1 MRVETN
7 VGEAC
12 AARKW
17 SVNQNLARIDPR
29 PAPMLASD
37 LMQQGETTPDP
48 HPAIVITTLIDTLP
62 AGARV
67 LDLGAG
73 GGTFPYAAY
82 PQLAIAAAELRPRPG
97 TAAHFAGRLIN
108 ASASALPFRD
118 ASFDMVVA
126 HWLFEHV
133 DNLAGTLDEVRRVMR
148 PGGLL
153 AVAVPNSRSFEDRLY
168 RLASHVYKYA
178 FLHFSKR
185 IEHVQVLTFESVNAE
200 LSRRGF
206 ALLRHRTEDA
216 GYCWL
221 EVAQPRRFRPGLLRF
236 FALLRRAGIDVFSG
250 ANYRLLYWLP
260 EAGQAA
266 APAGIGGS
274 YLLPE

>member
-1 MRVETN
+1 
-7 VGEAC
+7 
-12 AARKW
+12 
-17 SVNQNLARIDPR
+17 
-29 PAPMLASD
+29 MLASAV
-37 LMQQGETTPDP
+37 MQREDMARDP

-62 AGARV
+62 PGARV

-82 PQLAIAAAELRPRPG
+82 PELAIAAAELRPRSG
-97 TAAHFAGRLIN
+97 TATRFAGRLVN
-108 ASASALPFRD
+108 ASASALPFR
-118 ASFDMVVA
+118 AAAFDLVVA

-133 DNLAGTLDEVRRVMR
+133 DNLSGTLDEVRRVVR

-153 AVAVPNSRSFEDRLY
+153 AVAVPNSKSFEDRLY

-178 FLHFSKR
+178 FFHFSKR

-200 LSRRGF
+200 LTRRGF

-221 EVAQPRRFRPGLLRF
+221 EVAQLKRFRPGFLKLSTM
-236 FALLRRAGIDVFSG
+236 LRRIGIDVFSG
-250 ANYRLLYWLP
+250 ANYRFLYWLP
-260 EAGQAA
+260 EPGQAA
-266 APAGIGGS
+266 APAGIGGT
-274 YLLPE
+274 YLVPE

>member
-1 MRVETN
+1 
-7 VGEAC
+7 
-12 AARKW
+12 
-17 SVNQNLARIDPR
+17 
-29 PAPMLASD
+29 MLASAV
-37 LMQQGETTPDP
+37 MQQEEAARHA

-73 GGTFPYAAY
+73 GGTFPYAEY
-82 PQLAIAAAELRPRPG
+82 PDLVIAAAELRPRPG
-97 TAAHFAGRLIN
+97 SAARFAGRLVN
-108 ASASALPFRD
+108 ASASALPFRT
-118 ASFDMVVA
+118 AAFDLVVA

-133 DNLAGTLDEVRRVMR
+133 DNLAGTLDEVRRVVA

-153 AVAVPNSRSFEDRLY
+153 AVAVPNSKSFEDRLY

-178 FLHFSKR
+178 FFHFAKR

-200 LSRRGF
+200 LTGRGF

-221 EVAQPRRFRPGLLRF
+221 EVAQLRRFRPRLLRL
-236 FALLRRAGIDVFSG
+236 FALLRRIGIDVFSG

-274 YLLPE
+274 YLLRE